1 MFMPQNDHD
10 YHNINAMHVHTKN
23 DHDYDSAIHIQTS
36 SFMIIPFSLNRDQNS
51 SRFAQFWDIFTISD
65 WAGTIMKNIKLYWEI
80 LPCVRDLQ
88 LYSMTVIVL
97 VDQDDDYDD
106 NHLNDNYNDDQ
117 GLYQSTHSLQWS

>member
-51 SRFAQFWDIFTISD
+51 SRFHD
-65 WAGTIMKNIKLYWEI
+65 
-80 LPCVRDLQ
+80 LP
-88 LYSMTVIVL
+88 SFETFS
-97 VDQDDDYDD
+97 
-106 NHLNDNYNDDQ
+106 
-117 GLYQSTHSLQWS
+117 QSQTEQARS

>member
-1 MFMPQNDHD
+1 MPQNDHD

-23 DHDYDSAIHIQTS
+23 DQDFDSAILHYCM
-36 SFMIIPFSLNRDQNS
+36 FFANHSLMVVGIGFKLGEHDDPILNNQ
-51 SRFAQFWDIFTISD
+51 
-65 WAGTIMKNIKLYWEI
+65 LYWKI

-88 LYSMTVIVL
+88 LYSMTIIVL

-106 NHLNDNYNDDQ
+106 NHHNDNYNDDQ